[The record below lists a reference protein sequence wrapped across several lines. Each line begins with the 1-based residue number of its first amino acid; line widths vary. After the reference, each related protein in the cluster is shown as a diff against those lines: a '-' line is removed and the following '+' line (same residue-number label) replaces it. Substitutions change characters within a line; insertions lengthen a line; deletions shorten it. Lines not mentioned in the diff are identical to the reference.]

1 MWRKRMIQLSL
12 AFLIETFANGQNG
25 SVCRCIT
32 LQRTMQCQQV
42 KSRNVFAQIHASC
55 LFSYLLGTLDHLISY
70 TIKFVVCF
78 FLLILIKA
86 FIIQVEQFLFQKNF
100 CDYIGNNLPN
110 MFKWSNHRDLP
121 DMRPC
126 LSPRAFAGA
135 SSQLNCQPMGARL
148 ATVARSDW
156 SRDAGVVGQQCHG
169 CW

>member
-1 MWRKRMIQLSL
+1 MLVVHFLIEIRDVLTNNAVNLRKRMTSL
-12 AFLIETFANGQNG
+12 AFQIETFANGQNG
-25 SVCRCIT
+25 SVCRCIR

-110 MFKWSNHRDLP
+110 MFK
-121 DMRPC
+121 
-126 LSPRAFAGA
+126 
-135 SSQLNCQPMGARL
+135 
-148 ATVARSDW
+148 
-156 SRDAGVVGQQCHG
+156 
-169 CW
+169 